1 MDWFSGWI
9 KGEEFANK
17 WLERKSRVSELACRR
32 ARTVR
37 RLQGSPQAF
46 VMPDGLAYHAL
57 RSGPLSQVRRVL
69 SPEVMLRT
77 LLRQR
82 DQGYRPITPG
92 CVIGKVQSKPN
103 SHEAIASRM
112 LARLNFNADTLR
124 ELLEI
129 ALPMVISQGAFAVM
143 IFTDRYFMSQIDPVH
158 MAAALG
164 GGVACFFSFCFF
176 SGLFSYANALAAQYL
191 GAGEKH
197 KCARVVTQV
206 GS

>member
-1 MDWFSGWI
+1 
-9 KGEEFANK
+9 
-17 WLERKSRVSELACRR
+17 
-32 ARTVR
+32 
-37 RLQGSPQAF
+37 
-46 VMPDGLAYHAL
+46 
-57 RSGPLSQVRRVL
+57 
-69 SPEVMLRT
+69 
-77 LLRQR
+77 
-82 DQGYRPITPG
+82 
-92 CVIGKVQSKPN
+92 
-103 SHEAIASRM
+103 M

-197 KCARVVTQV
+197 KCARVVTQGWIMTV
-206 GS
+206 ACIPILAAITFLVSDIFSAMDHDPVQVELERTYYQILMLGIVVTLAKICLSS